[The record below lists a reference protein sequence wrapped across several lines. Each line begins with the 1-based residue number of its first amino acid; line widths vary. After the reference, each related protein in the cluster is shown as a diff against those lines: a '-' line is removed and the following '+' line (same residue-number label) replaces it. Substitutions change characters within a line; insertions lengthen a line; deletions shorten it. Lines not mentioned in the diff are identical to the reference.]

1 MGRGSLPPGA
11 RMNRLAAQF
20 WPFEQFRDADR
31 GTPLERAAAQRHNRE
46 LARSLPGCIN
56 RWAML
61 SAVLLILCQVCQA
74 RLAQF
79 FGVLFSVSFCGVVHF
94 THVWALLR
102 RPG

>member
-1 MGRGSLPPGA
+1 MNRLTARFWPFGQFRDVDRGSL
-11 RMNRLAAQF
+11 
-20 WPFEQFRDADR
+20 
-31 GTPLERAAAQRHNRE
+31 LERAAARRHNRA
-46 LARSLPGCIN
+46 LARELPGCIN

-61 SAVLLILCQVCQA
+61 SAVLLILSEVSEA
-74 RLAQF
+74 HLAQL

>member
-1 MGRGSLPPGA
+1 M
-11 RMNRLAAQF
+11 
-20 WPFEQFRDADR
+20 
-31 GTPLERAAAQRHNRE
+31 ERAAAQRHNRE
-46 LARSLPGCIN
+46 LARSLPACIN

-61 SAVLLILCQVCQA
+61 SAVLLILTQISQA

-94 THVWALLR
+94 AQVWALLR